1 MKSIFQYRDYRRF
14 LYDFYHYKKLA
25 NPYYSYRL
33 FSMKAGFRAP
43 NLLKL
48 VMDGQRNLTR
58 ESMEKFARALK
69 LTDAES
75 AYFAELVFH
84 NQGQFPIRRGVR
96 REHTMVGTVVSGAYS
111 TAV

>member
-1 MKSIFQYRDYRRF
+1 MNPIFNYSDYRKF
-14 LYDFYHYKKLA
+14 LRDFYHYKKQV

-58 ESMEKFARALK
+58 DSVCKFSQALK
-69 LTDAES
+69 LSEQES
-75 AYFAELVFH
+75 AYFADMVLR

-96 REHTMVGTVVSGAYS
+96 TVASQPALQLSAY
-111 TAV
+111 